1 MKGDDI
7 SNDQR
12 ILAGIFSNDL
22 NAIIH
27 QLYKQYSGMVIAYI
41 ITNLGSRQDGEDVFQ
56 EALIAFINLVKSGK
70 FRGEASL
77 QTTFV
82 SIARNIWLNEQR
94 KRKSLDTRGKLF
106 ENARQQEADPASLLL
121 QREVSEQFLDLMS
134 RLGDSCKS
142 LLTMVYYE
150 NLTYREILERT
161 HFESEQ
167 VIRNK
172 KYKCM
177 KELTD
182 LIKDNPSLKNFFI
195 KKSLF
200 EVTKPLPAFTN
211 MNQLFIEKAGKRSLK
226 SVTYPRAHH
235 RN

>member
-41 ITNLGSRQDGEDVFQ
+41 ITNQGSQQDGEDVFQ

-82 SIARNIWLNEQR
+82 AIARNIWLNEQK
-94 KRKSLDTRGKLF
+94 KRKSLDTRGKLY
-106 ENARQQEADPASLLL
+106 ENARQQEADPSSLLL
-121 QREVSEQFLDLMS
+121 QREVSQQFLDLMS
-134 RLGDSCKS
+134 RLGEPCRE
-142 LLTMVYYE
+142 LLTLVYYE
-150 NLTYREILERT
+150 NLSFKEILEKL
-161 HFESEQ
+161 HYENEQ

-182 LIKDNPSLKNFFI
+182 MIKDNPGLMDAI
-195 KKSLF
+195 KS
-200 EVTKPLPAFTN
+200 
-211 MNQLFIEKAGKRSLK
+211 MN
-226 SVTYPRAHH
+226 
-235 RN
+235 

>member
-27 QLYKQYSGMVIAYI
+27 QLYKQYSGVVIAYI
-41 ITNLGSRQDGEDVFQ
+41 ITNQGSQQDGEDVFQ

-82 SIARNIWLNEQR
+82 SISRNIWLNEQK

-106 ENARQQEADPASLLL
+106 ENARQQEADPASQLL
-121 QREVSEQFLDLMS
+121 QREVSEQFLELMA
-134 RLGDSCKS
+134 RLGESCKS

-150 NLTYREILERT
+150 NLSYKEILERT

-182 LIKDNPSLKNFFI
+182 LIKDNPTLKNFF
-195 KKSLF
+195 
-200 EVTKPLPAFTN
+200 
-211 MNQLFIEKAGKRSLK
+211 
-226 SVTYPRAHH
+226 
-235 RN
+235 

>member
-1 MKGDDI
+1 MKGDEI

-41 ITNLGSRQDGEDVFQ
+41 ISNQCSQQDGEDVFQ

-82 SIARNIWLNEQR
+82 AISRNIWLNEQK

-106 ENARQQEADPASLLL
+106 ENARQQEADPASQLLA
-121 QREVSEQFLDLMS
+121 REVSEQFLTLMS
-134 RLGDSCKS
+134 RLGESCKS

-150 NLTYREILERT
+150 NLSNKDILERT
-161 HFESEQ
+161 HYESEQ

-177 KELTD
+177 KELTE
-182 LIKDNPSLKNFFI
+182 LIKDNPILKNFF
-195 KKSLF
+195 
-200 EVTKPLPAFTN
+200 
-211 MNQLFIEKAGKRSLK
+211 
-226 SVTYPRAHH
+226 
-235 RN
+235 